1 MKRHRCS
8 AFLGLLVSGY
18 VSCREAATRAIS
30 GLSPEVTGL
39 KPPTRT
45 VTPLMQA
52 MCKHHPWRRGMK
64 TRVMAFSFLQF
75 VWTLYRGRALYIF
88 EFGGFPEFP
97 SLVHP
102 LMDVHC
108 CILCQ
113 RLQHHIALNRS
124 KEKSLVEAD
133 EVKQQQLQ
141 ENCYL
146 SRRFS
151 YTAQSKYNT
160 LNNRFMF
167 VFKFNPYG
175 LLSSFDLRFLFYWH
189 I

>member
-18 VSCREAATRAIS
+18 VSCREMATGAIS

-39 KPPTRT
+39 KPSTRT
-45 VTPLMQA
+45 ITPLMQA
-52 MCKHHPWRRGMK
+52 RFTSPMK
-64 TRVMAFSFLQF
+64 TRHEDKGSVIQLSPVCLNF
-75 VWTLYRGRALYIF
+75 VSWACSLYLRVLGV
-88 EFGGFPEFP
+88 PEFP
-97 SLVHP
+97 SLAHS

-124 KEKSLVEAD
+124 KEKSFVEAD
-133 EVKQQQLQ
+133 EVKQQQLK

-151 YTAQSKYNT
+151 YTAQS
-160 LNNRFMF
+160 
-167 VFKFNPYG
+167 NPYG
-175 LLSSFDLRFLFYWH
+175 LLPSFDLRFLFYRY

>member
-1 MKRHRCS
+1 
-8 AFLGLLVSGY
+8 
-18 VSCREAATRAIS
+18 
-30 GLSPEVTGL
+30 
-39 KPPTRT
+39 
-45 VTPLMQA
+45 
-52 MCKHHPWRRGMK
+52 MK
-64 TRVMAFSFLQF
+64 TRHEDKGDGIQLSPVCLNF
-75 VWTLYRGRALYIF
+75 VSWACSLYLRVW
-88 EFGGFPEFP
+88 GFPEFP
-97 SLVHP
+97 SLVHS

-175 LLSSFDLRFLFYWH
+175 LLSSFDLRFLFY
-189 I
+189 